1 MDLAAL
7 QRRTVGLLFLTQVIA
22 GVGMAVGGSVGAL
35 LAAEIA
41 GVSLSGVA
49 QSASVIG
56 AALFAV
62 PAAAIVV
69 RRGRRPSLAAGYA
82 LAAVGSLLIVAAAT
96 RNSVPL
102 LFAGLFLF
110 GCASAA
116 GYQARYA
123 AVDLAS
129 DAVRGRHL
137 SLVVWA
143 TTSGAIV
150 GPSLAAPSGAA
161 LARYGVPTLAGPF
174 VFSALLFGVAVLVLL
189 LFLRPDP
196 AVVARGLVESP
207 ATDSSGAR
215 PGVRAAV
222 PVVLSL
228 PAARLGVG
236 AMAIGHMVMVG
247 VMAMTP
253 VHIRSAGHD
262 AAHTLRLVGLILS
275 AHVAGMFAFAPVFGW
290 LTDRL
295 GRRPVVGLGIVLL
308 LVACAVAG
316 TAGHDP
322 ARLAVGLMLL
332 GQGWSATMV
341 AGSTMLSEAVP
352 VDLRALGA
360 GALGSRDGARGRDGG
375 CVIGSGRRALGL
387 SDAGGAGGAR
397 DGAARRDARRGAPGE
412 GGAAA
417 PAAGAA
423 SHRDV
428 GQLLRDLPVPDP
440 EDVHAPAPCPSRRLA
455 ASIPRTTGRRTG
467 PPPRRRPRCRTGSPG
482 SGSPGIPRPPGPR
495 PDPRAGRN

>member
-1 MDLAAL
+1 VDLAKL

-22 GVGMAVGGSVGAL
+22 GVGIAVAGSVGAL
-35 LAAEIA
+35 LAADIA
-41 GVSLSGVA
+41 GVSLSGVV
-49 QSASVIG
+49 QSVNVIG

-69 RRGRRPSLAAGYA
+69 RHGRRPSLAAGYA
-82 LAAVGSLLIVAAAT
+82 LAAVGALLVVAAAM
-96 RNSVPL
+96 RDSMPL
-102 LFAGLFLF
+102 LFTGFFLV

-123 AVDLAS
+123 AVDLAT

-143 TTSGAIV
+143 TTIGAIL
-150 GPSLAAPSGAA
+150 GPSLAAPAGAS
-161 LARYGVPTLAGPF
+161 LEPYGVPTLAGPF
-174 VFSALLFGVAVLVLL
+174 IFSAVLFGLAVLVLL
-189 LFLRPDP
+189 VFLRPDP
-196 AVVARGLVESP
+196 AVVARSLVESP

-215 PGVRAAV
+215 PGVRAAL
-222 PVVLSL
+222 PVVLSQ

-236 AMAIGHMVMVG
+236 AMAIGHTVMVG

-262 AAHTLRLVGLILS
+262 AGHTLRLVGLILS
-275 AHVAGMFAFAPVFGW
+275 AHIAGMFAFAPVFGW

-322 ARLAVGLMLL
+322 VRLAVGLMLL

-352 VDLRALGA
+352 VDLRASAQGLSDLAMGLAGATA
-360 GALGSRDGARGRDGG
+360 GALSGVVVERWGYPTLAGLAALAAVPLVVMLAGELRGR
-375 CVIGSGRRALGL
+375 
-387 SDAGGAGGAR
+387 
-397 DGAARRDARRGAPGE
+397 
-412 GGAAA
+412 AA
-417 PAAGAA
+417 P
-423 SHRDV
+423 
-428 GQLLRDLPVPDP
+428 PPP
-440 EDVHAPAPCPSRRLA
+440 PPAPHH
-455 ASIPRTTGRRTG
+455 IVT
-467 PPPRRRPRCRTGSPG
+467 
-482 SGSPGIPRPPGPR
+482 
-495 PDPRAGRN
+495 

>member
-1 MDLAAL
+1 VDLAKL

-22 GVGMAVGGSVGAL
+22 GVGIAVAGSVGAL
-35 LAAEIA
+35 LAADIA
-41 GVSLSGVA
+41 GVSLSGVV
-49 QSASVIG
+49 QSVNVIG

-69 RRGRRPSLAAGYA
+69 RHGRRPSLAAGYA
-82 LAAVGSLLIVAAAT
+82 LAAVGALLVVAAAM
-96 RNSVPL
+96 RDSMPL
-102 LFAGLFLF
+102 LFTGFFLV

-123 AVDLAS
+123 AVDLAT

-143 TTSGAIV
+143 TTIGAIL
-150 GPSLAAPSGAA
+150 GPSLAAPAGAS
-161 LARYGVPTLAGPF
+161 LEPYGVPTLAGPF
-174 VFSALLFGVAVLVLL
+174 IFSAILFGLAVLVLL
-189 LFLRPDP
+189 VFLRPDP
-196 AVVARGLVESP
+196 AVVARSLVESP

-215 PGVRAAV
+215 PGVRAAL
-222 PVVLSL
+222 PVVLSQ

-236 AMAIGHMVMVG
+236 AMAIGHTVMVG

-262 AAHTLRLVGLILS
+262 AGHTLRLVGLILS
-275 AHVAGMFAFAPVFGW
+275 AHIAGMFAFAPVFGW

-322 ARLAVGLMLL
+322 VRLAVGLMLL

-352 VDLRALGA
+352 VDLRASAQGLSDLAMGLAGATA
-360 GALGSRDGARGRDGG
+360 GALSGVVVERWGYPTLAGLAALAAVPLVVMLAGELRGR
-375 CVIGSGRRALGL
+375 
-387 SDAGGAGGAR
+387 
-397 DGAARRDARRGAPGE
+397 
-412 GGAAA
+412 AA
-417 PAAGAA
+417 P
-423 SHRDV
+423 
-428 GQLLRDLPVPDP
+428 PPP
-440 EDVHAPAPCPSRRLA
+440 PPAPHH
-455 ASIPRTTGRRTG
+455 IVT
-467 PPPRRRPRCRTGSPG
+467 
-482 SGSPGIPRPPGPR
+482 
-495 PDPRAGRN
+495 